1 MAKDL
6 VIRARK
12 FMKNKLMDRKQFIVD
27 IFSPD
32 FTNVTKKEVGESIA
46 KKFKTSAE
54 NVVIYGMKYKFGGG
68 RVTGF
73 GLIYDNKDS
82 LMKFEPKHRLLRSKL
97 IEKPKVKAR
106 RMKKEHKNK
115 AKKLRG
121 KAKANVGKAATKK
134 K

>member
-12 FMKNKLMDRKQFIVD
+12 FMKNKLLNRKQFVVD
-27 IFSPD
+27 VYSPD
-32 FTNVTKKEVGESIA
+32 FSNVSRKEVSESLA
-46 KKFKTSAE
+46 KKFKTSSE
-54 NVVIYGMKYKFGGG
+54 NVVVFGMKYKFGGG

-82 LMKFEPKHRLLRSKL
+82 LMKFEPKHRLVKNKV
-97 IEKPKVKAR
+97 IEKSKVKAR

-121 KAKANVGKAATKK
+121 KAKANVGKSAGKK